1 MIEWYRLLRVF
12 SGELLG
18 SFVTEFGVTSCC
30 LSPDGDMV
38 VMGLPG
44 CTGISTLLPVG
55 EGGDGSCGGSGVGPG
70 CSVEGEEGAPGES
83 NDRGP
88 RRESLVFGDAANKG
102 KVFRVGEGEP

>member
-1 MIEWYRLLRVF
+1 M
-12 SGELLG
+12 
-18 SFVTEFGVTSCC
+18 
-30 LSPDGDMV
+30 

-55 EGGDGSCGGSGVGPG
+55 EGGSGGAAGAGRSG
-70 CSVEGEEGAPGES
+70 EGEEGAPGES

-102 KVFRVGEGEP
+102 KVFRVGESEP

>member
-1 MIEWYRLLRVF
+1 M
-12 SGELLG
+12 
-18 SFVTEFGVTSCC
+18 TSCC

-44 CTGISTLLPVG
+44 CTGISTLLPLG
-55 EGGDGSCGGSGVGPG
+55 GGGDGSGGGAGAGPG
-70 CSVEGEEGAPGES
+70 GTGEGEEGTPGES
-83 NDRGP
+83 NDRSP